1 MSRSATKITGAM
13 SQYIS
18 EHCHRFPDAEIGR
31 QLGLSRDQVID
42 HRRRVLKIKKTHSS
56 RVYRIKP
63 QPAAIM
69 RYPLEGFCAAMQS
82 VLQMRWAACATT

>member
-56 RVYRIKP
+56 RGYRIKP
-63 QPAAIM
+63 QTPAIM
-69 RYPLEGFCAAMQS
+69 RYPLEGFSGVMQS
-82 VLQMRWAACATT
+82 FISGRFAC